1 MKKSLY
7 VLLMALFVLS
17 CSDIPVKSV
26 SSIAGKT
33 KKEVCPDRRVAIW
46 DIDYT
51 QKGKVVTLSG
61 KSNLPEGVDNLT
73 QALSKEGYTVA
84 NKIQILPSKE
94 LGDKIYGLV
103 SRSVLNIRTKPE
115 FGSAEMATQAI
126 LGVPLKIYDVQ
137 GSYHYVQTPDG
148 YLGWVLND
156 NYVAMDEK
164 TFSDWLS
171 AEKIIYLADAGY
183 IYSEPSDKSQIVGDI
198 TAKSLMKYL
207 GKKGSYTKVAYPD
220 GRTGY
225 ILTENAQNFNSWKNS
240 VSPKLET
247 VLSEAHELIGRSY
260 LWGGTSTKMLD
271 CSGFARTVMFL
282 NGIYLPRDASQQAYV
297 GETTAMGNTE
307 TDKIQP
313 GNLIFFGRYR
323 ENGDAR
329 ITHVGIY
336 LGDGKFIHESGTVK
350 IESLNPESEDFNINR
365 FNNFMWS
372 KNVIDHVGELN
383 VQTVAENPLFK

>member
-7 VLLMALFVLS
+7 ALLMALLLLS
-17 CSDIPVKSV
+17 CSNIPVESV
-26 SSIAGKT
+26 SSIADKT
-33 KKEVCPDRRVAIW
+33 KNDFCPDRRVAIW
-46 DIDYT
+46 DIDYA

-61 KSNLPEGVDNLT
+61 KSNLPNGVDNLT
-73 QALSKEGYTVA
+73 QALSEEGYTVA
-84 NKIQILPSKE
+84 NKIQLLPSKE
-94 LGDKIYGLV
+94 LGDKIYGVV

-115 FGSAEMATQAI
+115 FGSPEMATQAI
-126 LGVPLKIYDVQ
+126 LGVPIKIFDVQ
-137 GSYHYVQTPDG
+137 NEYHYVQTPDG
-148 YLGWVLND
+148 YLGWVLDD

-164 TFSDWLS
+164 AFSDWQS
-171 AEKIIYLADAGY
+171 AEKIIYLADGGY
-183 IYSEPSDKSQIVGDI
+183 IYSEPSYRSKIIGDI

-207 GKKGSYTKVAYPD
+207 GKEGTYFKVAYPD
-220 GRTGY
+220 GRSGY
-225 ILTENAQNFNSWKNS
+225 ILAKNAVNFNEWKNS
-240 VSPKLET
+240 ISPKLET
-247 VLSEAHELIGRSY
+247 VISEACKLMGRSY

-271 CSGFARTVMFL
+271 CSGFSRTVMFL

-297 GETTAMGNTE
+297 GKTTAMGNTE

-323 ENGDAR
+323 KNGDAR

-350 IESLNPESEDFNINR
+350 IESLDPKSKDFNINR

-383 VQTVAENPLFK
+383 VQAVADNPMFK